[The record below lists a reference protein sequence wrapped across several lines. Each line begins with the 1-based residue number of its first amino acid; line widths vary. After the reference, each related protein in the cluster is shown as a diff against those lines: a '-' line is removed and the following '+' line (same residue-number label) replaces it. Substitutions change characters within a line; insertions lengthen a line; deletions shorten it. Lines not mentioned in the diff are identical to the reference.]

1 MRRARLAL
9 LTLAAAAAPLL
20 ARGATAPATRR
31 VKAKVDG
38 SDCTAASPRPLLD
51 KAAYAGYSFKFGPEN
66 TATEQASSG
75 TVHLEIDTAG
85 CYDGVEHSFIFVDAN
100 PLSSYDDRDHWLLF
114 ASEQIKALKLFR
126 RAQNDVKD
134 LLDFLANAKI
144 ATTRKNDTEIR
155 LEVCRD
161 GSPSTEDG
169 CSFKSGGGYR
179 FAVRSLDK
187 NKIQVYV
194 SRYVAL

>member
-9 LTLAAAAAPLL
+9 STLAVAAAPLL
-20 ARGATAPATRR
+20 AQGASVPAPRR
-31 VKAKVDG
+31 VKAKVEG
-38 SDCTAASPRPLLD
+38 TDCTAAAPRPLL
-51 KAAYAGYSFKFGPEN
+51 KRPEYAGYSFAFGPEN
-66 TATEQASSG
+66 TATELASSG
-75 TVHLEIDTAG
+75 TVHIEIDTAG
-85 CYDGVEHSFIFVDAN
+85 CYDGIEHSFIFVDSN

-114 ASEQIKALKLFR
+114 ASQQIKALKAYR
-126 RAQNDVKD
+126 RAQVDVKD
-134 LLDFLANAKI
+134 LLEFLANAKI
-144 ATTRKNDTEIR
+144 ATTRKNDSELR

-179 FAVRSLDK
+179 FAVRDLGK